1 MDKYDLVL
9 DIVEHPDKYTTQQLT
24 EILSDPEAR
33 ETYNLLCKTD
43 SAIECN
49 NCNIDVDAEW
59 ERFTAERAGHRSRFF
74 MWAGNRAA
82 SIAAIICT
90 SIAAMAAG
98 IAVTVSV
105 MESGKEPVADIEEAP
120 LAETPEKI
128 VIADTIATP
137 LDTIPA
143 TAASIMFEDV
153 PLEVVMKEIA
163 KAYNV
168 EVKFTN
174 KKTASLRL
182 YYRLNT
188 TLSLDE
194 IISQLNTFG
203 HIDIR
208 RNDNTIIIY

>member
-9 DIVEHPDKYTTQQLT
+9 DIVEHPDKYTTQQLS
-24 EILSDPEAR
+24 EILSDPETR
-33 ETYNLLCKTD
+33 EIYNLLCKTE
-43 SAIECN
+43 SAVTFN
-49 NCNIDVDAEW
+49 NHNIDVDAEW
-59 ERFTAERAGHRSRFF
+59 ERFATKRAVHRHRFF

-82 SIAAIICT
+82 SIAAIVCT

-105 MESGKEPVADIEEAP
+105 MESSKEPVVDMEEVP
-120 LAETPEKI
+120 VVETPAG
-128 VIADTIATP
+128 VAMADTVVTP
-137 LDTIPA
+137 ADTIPA
-143 TAASIMFEDV
+143 AAIVMFEDV

-168 EVKFTN
+168 EVRFTN

-188 TLSLDE
+188 ALSLDE
-194 IISQLNTFG
+194 VISQLNTFG
-203 HIDIR
+203 HIDIK
-208 RNDNTIIIY
+208 RNENTIIIY